1 MAPDIIWKGVGMRDL
16 VLRWLISAAALLA
29 VSYLV
34 PGIEVKG
41 FFSALLAAMVLG
53 VLNAVV
59 RPILILLTLPLTIV
73 TLGLF
78 LLVINGLMLLLAS
91 ALLPGFTV
99 HGFWAALVG
108 AFVLSLIGWF
118 MSAFISKQN
127 PNGVREMRRDADGV
141 YR

>member
-1 MAPDIIWKGVGMRDL
+1 MAGL
-16 VLRWLISAAALLA
+16 VLRWLISAASLLA
-29 VSYLV
+29 IGYLV

-41 FFSALLAAMVLG
+41 FFSALIAALVLG

-59 RPILILLTLPLTIV
+59 RPILIVLTLPLTIL
-73 TLGLF
+73 TLGIF

-99 HGFWAALVG
+99 HGFWAALFG
-108 AFVLSLIGWF
+108 ALVLSLIGWLV
-118 MSAFISKQN
+118 SALIHERG
-127 PNGVREMRRDADGV
+127 PAGMREMRRGADGV

>member
-1 MAPDIIWKGVGMRDL
+1 MAGL
-16 VLRWLISAAALLA
+16 VLRWLISAASLLA

-41 FFSALLAAMVLG
+41 FFSALIAALVLG

-78 LLVINGLMLLLAS
+78 LLVVNGLMLLLAS
-91 ALLPGFTV
+91 ALLPGFAV
-99 HGFWAALVG
+99 HGFWAAVLG
-108 AFVLSLIGWF
+108 ALVLSLIGWLA
-118 MSAFISKQN
+118 SALIHERG
-127 PNGVREMRRDADGV
+127 PVRVREMRRGGDGIF
-141 YR
+141 R